1 MRSSAASGPTTL
13 RMIHGLRL
21 TASCLVATF
30 TLAGV
35 AGCGGSDATQPV
47 AGEPVGLEELSRS
60 ASTSAEARSGRFSFS
75 MTMSLPGAEE
85 QFAFTGEGA
94 FDAASDRAS
103 FSMDMAS
110 FARLLGGFVAGL
122 AGPNAED
129 LPDFDDPSGWQID
142 AVQAGTV
149 SYVRFP
155 AVADR
160 LPAGKSWIRTDGK
173 ADVQGLDLDQIA
185 TSDPRTLLDLLKAA
199 SAEIETLGSEEL
211 HGVDTTHYRALID
224 PREYATLAPTEKRAE
239 LFSLVEQMGAQSGLA
254 TVPVDVWLDSQGLVR
269 KLSLEISATKP
280 GSSES
285 SDASIAF
292 ELWDYGEDVEIALP
306 PASQV
311 VDASAIRS
319 QSS

>member
-1 MRSSAASGPTTL
+1 MRSGAASRPTTL
-13 RMIHGLRL
+13 RMIDGLRL
-21 TASCLVATF
+21 AASCLVATF

-35 AGCGGSDATQPV
+35 SGCAGSDAGPPV
-47 AGEPVGLEELSRS
+47 AGERVSLEELARS
-60 ASTSAEARSGRFSFS
+60 ASTSAQARSGRFSFS
-75 MTMSLPGAEE
+75 MAMTLPGAEE
-85 QFAFTGEGA
+85 QFAFTGQGA
-94 FDAASDRAS
+94 FDAASGRAS
-103 FSMDMAS
+103 FSMDMSS

-122 AGPNAED
+122 AGPNAKD
-129 LPDFDDPSGWQID
+129 VPDFDDPSGWQVD

-173 ADVQGLDLDQIA
+173 ANVQGFDLDQFA
-185 TSDPRTLLDLLKAA
+185 TSDPRTLLDVLKAA

-211 HGVDTTHYRALID
+211 HGVGTTHYRATID
-224 PREYATLAPTEKRAE
+224 PREYAKAAPMERREE

-254 TVPVDVWLDSQGLVR
+254 TVPVDVWLDSEGLVR
-269 KLSLEISATKP
+269 KLSLEISAPQP

-285 SDASIAF
+285 STASIAF

-306 PASQV
+306 PTSQV
-311 VDASAIRS
+311 IDASAIRS
-319 QSS
+319 